1 MALWYL
7 STLVIVV
14 SLLNGYRGVS
24 WYFGTPLRAV
34 YNSLYNILHLES
46 PLSHY
51 YFLTTARLGFPSSL
65 FEPFRFFIAI
75 QTFLYFS
82 QRFTSFRH
90 VALRESWKSCDFTG
104 KHSKITICL
113 EKLRFLSRHGSFWRS
128 KSPKKVRK
136 SIKSQHEYWTLMV
149 LRGDV
154 EGIWGFWGKVLVP
167 STVYNPMQECNTIA
181 NAIDN
186 AIDNSFHNTL
196 YLESLF
202 TITFSLPRYY
212 HFLTTTFAFSSLS
225 LSHYCSSRVLTFSI
239 WVFSAFV
246 LLFRLFSTFRY
257 VSLVLA
263 TLHFKESWES
273 CDFTGK
279 HSKVTICLEKLRFL
293 CRDGSFLRSE
303 SPKKV
308 RKSVNFK
315 EIMKFDG
322 RRLIDP

>member
-82 QRFTSFRH
+82 QRFTSFRY
-90 VALRESWKSCDFTG
+90 VALR
-104 KHSKITICL
+104 
-113 EKLRFLSRHGSFWRS
+113 
-128 KSPKKVRK
+128 
-136 SIKSQHEYWTLMV
+136 
-149 LRGDV
+149 
-154 EGIWGFWGKVLVP
+154 
-167 STVYNPMQECNTIA
+167 
-181 NAIDN
+181 
-186 AIDNSFHNTL
+186 
-196 YLESLF
+196 
-202 TITFSLPRYY
+202 
-212 HFLTTTFAFSSLS
+212 
-225 LSHYCSSRVLTFSI
+225 
-239 WVFSAFV
+239 
-246 LLFRLFSTFRY
+246 
-257 VSLVLA
+257 
-263 TLHFKESWES
+263 ESWES

-293 CRDGSFLRSE
+293 SRDDSVWRSE
-303 SPKKV
+303 SHKQV
-308 RKSVNFK
+308 RKSINPRNNI
-315 EIMKFDG
+315 EIWWFLRGMWGDLG
-322 RRLIDP
+322 IWGESTSTLYCL